1 MNISSIELVTY
12 TKRHSSNPR
21 VMPKTGF
28 ISFKDSI
35 FSSTFQKVFNRV
47 EAFPKLRGPF
57 DLRPKKITMLHV
69 LSLQKFKPQVIRTFL
84 NLRNPFG

>member
-1 MNISSIELVTY
+1 
-12 TKRHSSNPR
+12 
-21 VMPKTGF
+21 MPKTGF
-28 ISFKDSI
+28 ISLKDSI
-35 FSSTFQKVFNRV
+35 FSSTFQKVFNFV

-57 DLRPKKITMLHV
+57 DLRPKEITMLLV